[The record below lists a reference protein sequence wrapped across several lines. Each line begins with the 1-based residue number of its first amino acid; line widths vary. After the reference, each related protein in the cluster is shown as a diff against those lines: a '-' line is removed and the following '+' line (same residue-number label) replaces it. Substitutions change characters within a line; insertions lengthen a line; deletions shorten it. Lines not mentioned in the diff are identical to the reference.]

1 MIIEVPQDVIDRLN
15 DQLKS
20 MPEKAPDALR
30 KTINDTAKSARR
42 EVARQAQDQYA
53 VKAGAFNKAMKI
65 ENATQRY
72 LQATIHTEGRPL
84 PLYGFKAR
92 KNMGMT
98 AAKAKVLSQGSLKEL
113 ILKNGDGN
121 GKDLKAFVTKAG
133 KHVGIFQRMN
143 PDEKR
148 KQQSYFD
155 SLAKGEKGKKT
166 TKRNAIKQLYSVS
179 IPQMAGSEKRV
190 YSQVHPVIMEELHRR
205 LEEHI
210 AEVMEGMR

>member
-1 MIIEVPQDVIDRLN
+1 MIIEVPQDIIDRL
-15 DQLKS
+15 DDRLKT
-20 MPEKAPDALR
+20 MPERAPEVLR

-113 ILKNGDGN
+113 ILKNGDSN

-143 PDEKR
+143 PEEKR

-155 SLAKGEKGKKT
+155 SLEKGKKT
-166 TKRNAIKQLYSVS
+166 IKRNAIKQLYSVS

-190 YSQVHPVIMEELHRR
+190 YSQVQPVIMEELRR
-205 LEEHI
+205 SLEEHI
-210 AEVMEGMR
+210 AEVMEGMK

>member
-1 MIIEVPQDVIDRLN
+1 MIIEVPQDIIDRL
-15 DQLKS
+15 DDRLKT
-20 MPEKAPDALR
+20 MPERAPEVLR

-84 PLYGFKAR
+84 PLYGFRAR
-92 KNMGMT
+92 KNIGLT
-98 AAKAKVLSQGSLKEL
+98 AAKAKVLSQGALKEL
-113 ILKNGDGN
+113 ILKNGDSN

-143 PDEKR
+143 PEEKR

-155 SLAKGEKGKKT
+155 SLEKGKKT

-179 IPQMAGSEKRV
+179 IPQMAGNEKRV
-190 YSQVHPVIMEELHRR
+190 YSKVQPVIMEELRR
-205 LEEHI
+205 SLEEHI
-210 AEVMEGMR
+210 AEVMEGMK